1 MVQANRQN
9 IAVQLSVDLSALN
22 KESVSKSVPVSN
34 FASILGE
41 AKSYGAANGLKYKH
55 CQMRYNDGENWVIVE
70 DEQDLELAYAC
81 ASRSDNKITFTV
93 SSMKGQKRGPKAE
106 RKKKEKFM
114 GKSVPRWAFKNLI
127 TNEQDNAYLE
137 LFKQI
142 LQSEAQLL
150 ILNAPQEASNQAE
163 ESKEATQVTFAFV
176 NQLIQR
182 RTMHRGEPPNHGG
195 RQRDASQ
202 AIEVPKL
209 SEDEVIELF
218 HKKMGEWRLWGKK
231 KPVKLMERIEWADH
245 YFSDFNNVNKLDWKL
260 ARAICQRQP
269 EEVLNLSAGVTQNV
283 ELEILNDTLWA
294 WKKGSYLNLAD
305 EQPSGDE
312 LPIEAFTVNIEQ
324 KVKGK
329 TCTTVSVPLTMAQ
342 NIAVDNGRV
351 HEIFV

>member
-1 MVQANRQN
+1 MVQANRSN
-9 IAVQLSVDLSALN
+9 IQVQLSVDLSALN
-22 KESVSKSVPVSN
+22 KESVSKPTEATN
-34 FASILGE
+34 FATILGE
-41 AKSYGAANGLKYKH
+41 AKTFGAANGLKYKH

-81 ASRSDNKITFTV
+81 ASRSDNKITFTI

-137 LFKQI
+137 LFKQLI
-142 LQSEAQLL
+142 QSEAQLT
-150 ILNAPQEASNQAE
+150 IQNAPQEASNQAE
-163 ESKEATQVTFAFV
+163 ESKESTQVTLAFV

-182 RTMHRGEPPNHGG
+182 RTFNRGEPAAHGG
-195 RQRDASQ
+195 QGASQ
-202 AIEVPKL
+202 PIEIPVL
-209 SEDEVIELF
+209 SEEEVTELF

-245 YFSDFNNVNKLDWKL
+245 YFRDFNNVNKLDWKL
-260 ARAICQRQP
+260 ARAVCQRKP
-269 EEVLNLSAGVTQNV
+269 EEVLNLSAGATQNV

-305 EQPSGDE
+305 EQPSGAE

-329 TCTTVSVPLTMAQ
+329 TTTTVSVPLTMAQ
-342 NIAVDNGRV
+342 NAAVDNGQV